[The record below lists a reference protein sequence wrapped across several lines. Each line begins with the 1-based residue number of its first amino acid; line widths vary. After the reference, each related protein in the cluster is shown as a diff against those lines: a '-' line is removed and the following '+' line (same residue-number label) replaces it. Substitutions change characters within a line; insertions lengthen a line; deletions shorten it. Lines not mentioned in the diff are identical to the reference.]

1 MFDLTSIIQQL
12 RKDNSDSRNVEA
24 KSAQGGVPSSIAT
37 TLSAFANTPGGGDI
51 LLGIDENAGLKSVEI
66 DRSALKKAMVSIARQ
81 AVLPPLSLTF
91 EEVEFEGE
99 SVLVVRVPE
108 LSLSHKPCTVRRTG
122 KAYLRSWDGD
132 FELSELEI
140 QGLLINRT
148 QPRFDVEE
156 VQTATKPD
164 LSAEL
169 VRDYLALARA
179 TDRGLARISNDDEL
193 LRKTGVISA
202 NNIPTLAGL
211 AALGSYPQQW
221 FPNFVIQA
229 SAAPEP
235 GDSLDVRVGD
245 TARFSGPIPQ
255 MIDDA
260 LTWVASHS
268 RHQIV
273 DSPNGR
279 VRDRFDFPPTAVREL
294 LSNALV
300 HRDIGEWAW
309 SQAVELRIDAKQLTL
324 VNPGG
329 LYGLTVS
336 RLFTNQLTSSRNVTL
351 MRICQHVKLRDG
363 RVVEALATGIP
374 QIMKATVG
382 DGLPTPKFFDQGI
395 TFTAILTR
403 PSARISLEAT
413 FGEVQS
419 SETSSATPTEAAILK
434 ALNIPRSQAEL
445 TSELG
450 MAPQAIRKH
459 LRNLVKKGFVE
470 MVGGRGHPLTTYRK
484 TN

>member
-1 MFDLTSIIQQL
+1 MYDLPSVIEQL
-12 RKDNSDSRNVEA
+12 RKDESDSRSVEA

-51 LLGIDENAGLKSVEI
+51 LLGIDENSGFKSVRV
-66 DRSALKKAMVSIARQ
+66 DPSALKKAIVSIARQ
-81 AVLPPLSLTF
+81 SVSPPLSLEF
-91 EEVEFEGE
+91 EDVDFEGE
-99 SVLVVRVPE
+99 RVLVVRVSE
-108 LSLSHKPCTVRRTG
+108 LALTNKPCIVRRTG

-148 QPRFDVEE
+148 QPRFDTEE
-156 VQTATKPD
+156 VQAANRSD

-179 TDRGLARISNDDEL
+179 TDRGLARISDDDEL
-193 LRKTGVISA
+193 LRKTGVISS

-211 AALGSYPQQW
+211 VSLGSYPQQW

-235 GDSLDVRVGD
+235 GDSPDVRIGD

-255 MIDDA
+255 MIDDVLA
-260 LTWVASHS
+260 WVATHS

-273 DSPNGR
+273 DSPDGR
-279 VRDRFDFPPTAVREL
+279 VRDRFDFPPTAIREL

-309 SQAVELRIDAKQLTL
+309 SRAVELRIDAKQLTL
-324 VNPGG
+324 INPGG

-336 RLFTNQLTSSRNVTL
+336 RLFSNQLTSARNVTL

-382 DGLPTPKFFDQGI
+382 DGLPAPKFFDQGI

-403 PSARISLEAT
+403 PSVRLAL
-413 FGEVQS
+413 
-419 SETSSATPTEAAILK
+419 TSSAAEVQHADRPTVTPTEAMILE
-434 ALNIPRSQAEL
+434 ALDAPRSQGEL
-445 TSELG
+445 TAALG
-450 MAPQAIRKH
+450 LASQSIRKH
-459 LRNLVKKGFVE
+459 LRNLAKKGWVE
-470 MVGGRGHPLTTYRK
+470 MIGGKGLPATRYRK
-484 TN
+484 IE

>member
-1 MFDLTSIIQQL
+1 MFDLTSIIEQL
-12 RKDNSDSRNVEA
+12 RRDNSDSRTVEA

-51 LLGIDENAGLKSVEI
+51 LLGIDESSGFKSVAI
-66 DRSALKKAMVSIARQ
+66 DSSALKTAMVSIARQ
-81 AVLPPLSLTF
+81 ALSPPLSLEF
-91 EEVEFEGE
+91 EDVDFEGE
-99 SVLVVRVPE
+99 QVLVARVQE
-108 LSLSHKPCTVRRTG
+108 LALSSKPCVVRRTG

-140 QGLLINRT
+140 QGLLINRS
-148 QPRFDVEE
+148 QPRFDTQE
-156 VQTATKPD
+156 VQAATKSD

-193 LRKTGVISA
+193 LRKTGVISSK
-202 NNIPTLAGL
+202 NIPTLAGL
-211 AALGSYPQQW
+211 ASLGSYPQEW

-235 GDSLDVRVGD
+235 GDSPDVRIGD
-245 TARFSGPIPQ
+245 VARFSGPIPQ
-255 MIDDA
+255 MIDDVLA
-260 LTWVASHS
+260 WVVTHS

-309 SQAVELRIDAKQLTL
+309 SRAVELRIDGKQLTL
-324 VNPGG
+324 INPGG

-336 RLFTNQLTSSRNVTL
+336 RLLTNQLTSARNVTL

-382 DGLPTPKFFDQGI
+382 DGLPAPKFFDQGI

-403 PSARISLEAT
+403 PPERRTSHGTST
-413 FGEVQS
+413 EVQK
-419 SETSSATPTEAAILK
+419 SEKPKITPTEATILK
-434 ALNIPRSQAEL
+434 ALDDPRSQADL
-445 TSELG
+445 TTRLG
-450 MAPQAIRKH
+450 LAPSAIRKH
-459 LRNLVKKGFVE
+459 LRNLAKKGLVE
-470 MVGGRGHPLTTYRK
+470 MLGGKGQTTTTYLK
-484 TN
+484 ID